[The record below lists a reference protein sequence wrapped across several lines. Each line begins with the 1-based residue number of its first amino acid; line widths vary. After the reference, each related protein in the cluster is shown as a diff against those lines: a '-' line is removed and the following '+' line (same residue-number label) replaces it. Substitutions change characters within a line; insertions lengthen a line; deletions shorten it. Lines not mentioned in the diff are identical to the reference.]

1 MSEDELNT
9 EIKISE
15 YLKKNPVHRFK
26 SYTIIIIV
34 IVLILGLVFL
44 TGAYGP
50 DFFGIVI
57 FLLIVSMP
65 VIILFRYKLA
75 SILPKTIS
83 DNLLDIHN
91 DDSKLKDLDVTVDM
105 KFKTPKL
112 VKEILVYT
120 IIILLMI
127 GSIMLLKKA
136 QIEYIR
142 QSSYIYILGSLVCLT
157 LAGVTLLDIE
167 DSTTDSSSSTTSTNL
182 HAHKTTAT

>member
-75 SILPKTIS
+75 SILPKSIS
-83 DNLLDIHN
+83 DNLLDIHH
-91 DDSKLKDLDVTVDM
+91 DDYKLKDLYAADSAFMTGTAAEIQLIKCIRKK
-105 KFKTPKL
+105 KFNKKS
-112 VKEILVYT
+112 K
-120 IIILLMI
+120 IINF
-127 GSIMLLKKA
+127 LKK
-136 QIEYIR
+136 EYENIKK
-142 QSSYIYILGSLVCLT
+142 IGP
-157 LAGVTLLDIE
+157 
-167 DSTTDSSSSTTSTNL
+167 NL
-182 HAHKTTAT
+182 IKDLS